1 MLDLAPRPVAGS
13 LDELL
18 AGCTARAP
26 LAHSDGKSGVPVE
39 RVIVDGEALVLKH
52 VHIDDDWT
60 MRFFHETTCIP
71 FEVWRLG
78 FGDLLPERID
88 HTIRAAAGGL
98 GRDGLGAALLMRDAT
113 AELIPEGDQP
123 VPIEH
128 HLQLIDDIAA
138 LSAATWGWDG
148 HPSLLP
154 YANRWMAFG
163 DADIAIEAANGF
175 PSPVPR
181 IAQEGWLRFGQRA
194 PARVRDLVLDL
205 RNDLGPL
212 VGALRQTPS
221 SFLHGDWKMGNL
233 GIGHDGRTVLLDW
246 TYCGAGP
253 VCHDLAWYLAINSER
268 LPLTKESSIEAL
280 RSSLERHG
288 INTHAWWQQ
297 QLGLCLLGMVVVL
310 GWEKALGDGDEM
322 GWWCDRALEGAEHL

>member
-1 MLDLAPRPVAGS
+1 MPRPVAGS

-26 LAHSDGKSGVPVE
+26 LAHNDGKSGVPVE

-71 FEVWRLG
+71 LEVWRLG
-78 FGDLLPERID
+78 FGDLLPARID
-88 HTIRAAAGGL
+88 HTIRAAAGGI

-113 AELIPEGDQP
+113 AELIPEGDQL

-138 LSAATWGWDG
+138 LAAATWGWDG

-163 DADIAIEAANGF
+163 DADIAVEAANGF
-175 PSPVPR
+175 PTAVPR
-181 IAQEGWLRFGQRA
+181 IAQEGWMRFGQRA
-194 PARVRDLVLDL
+194 PARVRDLVLGV
-205 RNDLGPL
+205 RNDLEPL
-212 VGALRQTPS
+212 VRALRRTPS

-233 GIGHDGRTVLLDW
+233 GIGRDGRTVLLDW

-253 VCHDLAWYLAINSER
+253 VCHELGWYLAINSER
-268 LPLTKESSIEAL
+268 LPQTKEDTIEAL

-288 INTHAWWQQ
+288 IATDAWWER
-297 QLGLCLLGMVVVL
+297 QLGLCLLGMLVVF
-310 GWEKALGDGDEM
+310 GWEKALSDDGEM
-322 GWWCDRALEGAEHL
+322 GWWCDRALEGAAHL